1 MKNSLKVGLGFGV
14 TSGVITT
21 LGLMVGLHSG
31 THSTLAIIG
40 GVLTIAI
47 ADAFSDSLG
56 VHVSREFENQT
67 SKKDVWESTIT
78 TFISKFIIALL
89 FIFPILLFNLSL
101 AIWVSIFMGL
111 SLLAIFSY
119 IIAKE
124 KKVKPL
130 PVIFEHVGIAT
141 VVIIISQIVGTV
153 IRSNFI

>member
-1 MKNSLKVGLGFGV
+1 MKNSFKVGLGFGV

-56 VHVSREFENQT
+56 VHVSKEFENQT
-67 SKKDVWESTIT
+67 TKKEIWEATAT

-89 FIFPILLFNLSL
+89 FIFPILLFELPV
-101 AIWVSIFMGL
+101 AIIVSIIMGL

-119 IIAKE
+119 IIAKA

-130 PVIFEHVGIAT
+130 PIILEHVGIAS
-141 VVIIISQIVGTV
+141 VVILISQLVGTM
-153 IRSNFI
+153 IRNNFI